1 MNRAYVLYCRI
12 ATVIFIVN
20 TVYPVT
26 VKLLRHRLTH
36 DWMHSLLHLMCA
48 LLGAYAGWRAKDRL
62 PARIFT
68 WGMGVSYLGLGV
80 YGWFTPGL
88 FLNSPLAIPLGTADN
103 IFHLLLSMPA
113 LIIVI
118 LKSLSVRGLI
128 TTSATP
134 E

>member
-1 MNRAYVLYCRI
+1 VNRAYVAYCRI
-12 ATVIFIVN
+12 AAVIFIVN

-26 VKLLRHRLTH
+26 MKLLQHRLAH
-36 DWMHSLLHLMCA
+36 DWFHSFLHLLSA
-48 LLGAYAGWRAKDRL
+48 LFGAYAGWRAKGPL
-62 PARIFT
+62 PTRAFT
-68 WGMGVSYLGLGV
+68 WCIGALYFGLGM

-103 IFHLLLSMPA
+103 NFHLLVSLPA
-113 LIIVI
+113 LIIVV
-118 LKSLSVRGLI
+118 LESLAARGLI